1 MTKQDNN
8 QERRRFSRIPFNV
21 AADLQITEDESITV
35 EVIDLSLHGLLI
47 AKPTTWFAPMGTE
60 FNLCLTLES
69 SDTQLGMTA
78 TVAHVDEDSVGF
90 ECQNIDLESISH
102 LRRLIELNLGSSEI
116 LNRELNAL
124 IHT

>member
-21 AADLQITEDESITV
+21 AADLQLTEAESITV

-47 AKPTTWFAPMGTE
+47 AKPTAWFAPLGTE
-60 FNLCLTLES
+60 FNLCLTLEN
-69 SDTQLGMTA
+69 SDTQLAMSA
-78 TVAHVDEDSVGF
+78 TVAHVDEDSIGF

-102 LRRLIELNLGSSEI
+102 LRRLIELNLGSSDI